1 MKRIIL
7 SLFAALGAVT
17 AFAQSIPLL
26 DKVPDHRVE
35 FDYVYYLAKDGKPEF
50 EVTSGKVTVED
61 NAYAMT
67 GLGLEVYSDGNTRV
81 SVDHSASEVLI
92 ETVEEEDLFTNP
104 ALFIGAYK
112 QYTDR
117 IKVNRSGKDYLD
129 VSLTL
134 DDDAVCRFSLSNIQ
148 FLDKK
153 GDMSDFKFDTLSVG
167 KDFLVTDLR

>member
-1 MKRIIL
+1 MKRFVISL
-7 SLFAALGAVT
+7 MAALFALTVS
-17 AFAQSIPLL
+17 AQSIPLL

-67 GLGLEVYSDGNTRV
+67 GLGLEVYSDGKTRV
-81 SVDHSASEVLI
+81 SVDRSASEVLL
-92 ETVEEEDLFTNP
+92 ETVEKEDLFTNP
-104 ALFIGAYK
+104 ALFIGAYR

-134 DDDAVCRFSLSNIQ
+134 DEDAVCRFHLTNIR
-148 FLDKK
+148 FLDKQ
-153 GDMSDFKFDTLSVG
+153 GVSDFAFDLSSVG